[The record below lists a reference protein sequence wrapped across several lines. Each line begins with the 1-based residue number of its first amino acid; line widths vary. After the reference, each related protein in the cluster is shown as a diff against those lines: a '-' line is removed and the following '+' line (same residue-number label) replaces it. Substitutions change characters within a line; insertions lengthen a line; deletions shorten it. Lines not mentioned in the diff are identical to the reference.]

1 MNIYELVKKLS
12 IMTKENPFNDKN
24 EFIDKC
30 LSNIY
35 IEKIS
40 AKNKK
45 DIKDRNI
52 TIVEKVTNDKKLDFL
67 YKKYSNLS
75 DKLIFFG
82 IFPSITFFALGTF
95 PFIFQINKEIPIEN
109 YFSICYTLCSLFSIS
124 WLRFSYL
131 RKKIDKMI
139 DKEIE
144 SVNHIVGTTT
154 NDYMTE
160 TYKKHV
166 RELSLDL
173 ISECESIKEVEF
185 QDSKKYLIDY
195 LIIKTFEF
203 EKSDNYNFIDG
214 VSEKV
219 EKNIFVTNQ
228 LLSSKKIQYKEEKF
242 ENNNEYLLLTTQ
254 QMKEELLKLN

>member
-24 EFIDKC
+24 EFIDEF

-75 DKLIFFG
+75 DKLFFFG
-82 IFPSITFFALGTF
+82 ILPSILFFSLATF
-95 PFIFQINKEIPIEN
+95 PLIFQFNGEAPIEN
-109 YFSICYTLCSLFSIS
+109 YFPICYTLCSLFSVS
-124 WLRFSYL
+124 WLRLSYL

-160 TYKKHV
+160 IYNKHV

-173 ISECESIKEVEF
+173 ISECESINEVEF
-185 QDSKKYLIDY
+185 QESKKYLIDY
-195 LIIKTFEF
+195 LITCAFKFEENKDHTFIHNIKNDI
-203 EKSDNYNFIDG
+203 EK
-214 VSEKV
+214 K
-219 EKNIFVTNQ
+219 IFVTNK
-228 LLSSKKIQYKEEKF
+228 SIDSKIIEHKEEKT
-242 ENNNEYLLLTTQ
+242 ENNNEEILLTTQ
-254 QMKEELLKLN
+254 QMKEQLLKLN